1 MAVRRFWIV
10 TLGAIGAGSL
20 AYVLV
25 VRGFTEP
32 ATEPGAGLGWPILG
46 ILPLL
51 VFGLWLL
58 TVSTSRVAVYV
69 ALAGTGSAVASA
81 YEVLLQTNPGLMDA
95 DGFVY
100 LNAAG
105 LTAEGV
111 STAGFLL
118 MLASFRTA
126 CSRTAGSGS
135 P

>member
-69 ALAGTGSAVASA
+69 ALAGTGSAGWSATSGTVAS
-81 YEVLLQTNPGLMDA
+81 
-95 DGFVY
+95 
-100 LNAAG
+100 
-105 LTAEGV
+105 
-111 STAGFLL
+111 ST
-118 MLASFRTA
+118 R
-126 CSRTAGSGS
+126 R
-135 P
+135 